1 MARKRYRPQVKEDV
15 QCNLI
20 PMVDIMFLLLLFF
33 MLGADMT
40 QREQASLVLP
50 TASEI
55 KENEKVKSAEPTT
68 TINVQHR
75 QSSSSFQC
83 AIAERGG
90 YCRDEEHWM
99 IVIRGREVPR
109 PTLKE
114 QLKIEADETLEPDVD
129 PIAGVRLSARKV
141 IIRADR
147 AAPYGDINKI
157 IETCSLVG
165 IYKVEVGAAVPPAQS

>member
-1 MARKRYRPQVKEDV
+1 MARRKVPTVKEDV

-40 QREQASLVLP
+40 QREQAELVLP

-55 KENEKVKSAEPTT
+55 KEADDVKTTDPTT
-68 TINVQHR
+68 TVNIQHR
-75 QSSSSFQC
+75 PDSSSFSCPLNAQN
-83 AIAERGG
+83 GF
-90 YCRDEEHWM
+90 CRDAEHW
-99 IVIRGREVPR
+99 IVVIRGLEVPR
-109 PTLKE
+109 ETLKA
-114 QLKIEADETLEPDVD
+114 QLQEEADESLEPDVD
-129 PIAGVRLSARKV
+129 PIAGKRLSARKV

-157 IETCSLVG
+157 IEVCSAVG
-165 IYKVEVGAAVPPAQS
+165 IYKIEVGAAVPAPE